1 MRSKTEANPPME
13 YLKPPI
19 RMFPSQQTIHPHPW
33 WTILLNAVCEMES
46 TSREV
51 DIDTNPEDVKA
62 PGLFERIK
70 EEVEA
75 VTQDVHGKHDSTDK
89 QHSGFFHHLADKLGI
104 HMQQKGSQSE

>member
-1 MRSKTEANPPME
+1 
-13 YLKPPI
+13 
-19 RMFPSQQTIHPHPW
+19 
-33 WTILLNAVCEMES
+33 MES